1 MRYSPYEFNPDDAF
15 RFARHVNIQ
24 TTHRGKNLNF
34 KKCPYCGQNTDD
46 KNTFAINLDNGT
58 FNCLRASCGAKGNML
73 TLSRDFDFSL
83 GNEVDEYYRPKKQ
96 FRKFKK
102 PAAMIVPKD
111 PAVKYMLSRG
121 ISEEVT
127 KRYEITVRSDHE
139 NILVFPFY
147 DETGELVFIKYRK
160 TDFDKAKDKNKE
172 WCEAN
177 SKPILFGMKQCNRR
191 NKTLI
196 VAEGQIDSLSISEA
210 GFENALSVPT
220 GAKGFTW
227 VPYCWDF
234 VNSFETLIVFGDHE
248 NGRITLLD
256 EIRSRF
262 RIRIK
267 HVREEDYLD
276 CKDANDIL
284 RKYGKGQIK
293 KCIENAIDLPVNHV
307 ISLADVEDINPFD
320 IPKLRTGFKDLD
332 NLLHGGL
339 PFGGIV
345 ILTGRAGHGKLLAD
359 YTPVFTKG
367 GWKTHGELVVG
378 DELLGVNGEFVKV
391 THIFPKWYANMRIT
405 FSNGEVIDC
414 HENHEW
420 VLNQQCGD
428 RYKER
433 ILSTKEIAK
442 MMEDGYTKAIRL
454 IQPKPLEGENIHLWV
469 KPYTLGVWLGN
480 GRNGNPDV
488 CSSEKD
494 ICVVKSIIE
503 HDGYDVSWQTI
514 HKDTGVRY
522 FGFRGLREQLQKYGM
537 CYSRKHIEKHIPHD
551 YLIAPLEDRLELLA
565 GLIDTDGYYNS
576 AKRMYV
582 YTTTDVKLRDSFID
596 LVHTMGCN
604 CFYTTQKARISTS
617 GIIGRKDLFHIGFI
631 PRGINIP
638 CRVKRKRSTEPLS
651 KTQRAISIKKIERIP
666 EVQGNCIEVEGGVY
680 RVGKSMLPTHNS
692 TVASQIIA
700 NAIDAKHRCFAY
712 SGELPNH
719 MFKSWLTYQVAGPSR
734 VIQYDTQWGG
744 KGFNVS
750 NENKSMINDWF
761 RGHIDIYDSTAFDDE
776 QESIIKTTEEMM
788 MRYGV
793 DVVLIDNLMT
803 ALDLEVIED
812 SNKYE
817 RQSLFVKRLAKLAIR
832 HTALIILVAHKRK
845 FGGEDGGNDEISG
858 SSDIINLGSV
868 VLSYERGKDLPD
880 DTRILKVT
888 KNRLFGNVE
897 TKGWKMKYD
906 EKSKRIYGDHDDL
919 NHKFSWDK
927 EYDEALPEDIPF

>member
-24 TTHRGKNLNF
+24 TTHRGRNLNF

-83 GNEVDEYYRPKKQ
+83 GNEVDEYYRSKKQ

-102 PAAMIVPKD
+102 PAAPIVPKD

-127 KRYEITVRSDHE
+127 KWYEITVQSDHE

-177 SKPILFGMKQCNRR
+177 SKPILFGMKQCNRK

-196 VAEGQIDSLSISEA
+196 VAEGQIDSLSIATA

-359 YTPVFTKG
+359 YTPVFTKD

-442 MMEDGYTKAIRL
+442 MMEDGYTKTIKL
-454 IQPKPLEGENIHLWV
+454 IHANIH
-469 KPYTLGVWLGN
+469 
-480 GRNGNPDV
+480 
-488 CSSEKD
+488 
-494 ICVVKSIIE
+494 
-503 HDGYDVSWQTI
+503 
-514 HKDTGVRY
+514 
-522 FGFRGLREQLQKYGM
+522 
-537 CYSRKHIEKHIPHD
+537 
-551 YLIAPLEDRLELLA
+551 
-565 GLIDTDGYYNS
+565 
-576 AKRMYV
+576 
-582 YTTTDVKLRDSFID
+582 
-596 LVHTMGCN
+596 
-604 CFYTTQKARISTS
+604 
-617 GIIGRKDLFHIGFI
+617 
-631 PRGINIP
+631 
-638 CRVKRKRSTEPLS
+638 TETLS
-651 KTQRAISIKKIERIP
+651 KTQREISIKKIERIP

-744 KGFNVS
+744 KGYNVS
-750 NENKSMINDWF
+750 NENKNRINDWF
-761 RGHIDIYDSTAFDDE
+761 RGYIDIYDSTAFDDE
-776 QESIIKTTEEMM
+776 QESIVKTTEEMM

-803 ALDLEVIED
+803 ALDIEVIED

-817 RQSLFVKRLAKLAIR
+817 RQSVFVKRLAKLAIR
-832 HTALIILVAHKRK
+832 HEALIILVAHKRK

-858 SSDIINLGSV
+858 SSDITNLGSV

-880 DTRILKVT
+880 DTRLLKVT

-897 TKGWKMKYD
+897 TKGWKMRYD
-906 EKSKRIYGDHDDL
+906 ERTKRIYGEHDDL
-919 NHKFSWDK
+919 NQRFSWDK